1 MICRVSVGQTEVQ
14 FAGLT
19 DTRHQLLLLTLGL
32 PASVGEHRLLG
43 AQLAVVLDVFR
54 HGKVRDGSTGYRDGL
69 VAERTYGHLQH
80 ITA

>member
-1 MICRVSVGQTEVQ
+1 MSVGQTEVQ
-14 FAGLT
+14 SAGLT
-19 DTRHQLLLLTLGL
+19 DQGDQLLLLTLGL
-32 PASVGEHRLLG
+32 PAPVGEHRLLG

-54 HGKVRDGSTGYRDGL
+54 HGKVRDGSAGYGDGL

>member
-1 MICRVSVGQTEVQ
+1 MSVGQTKVQ

-19 DTRHQLLLLTLGL
+19 DQGDQLLLLTLSL

-43 AQLAVVLDVFR
+43 AELAVVLDVFR
-54 HGKVRDGSTGYRDGL
+54 HGKVRDGSTGYGDGL
-69 VAERTYGHLQH
+69 VAERTYGDLQH